1 MPRSPRNFQGGGIYH
16 VTSRGNRKQP
26 LYLADGDFAL
36 FLSLF
41 AHVKGR
47 LDWRCHG
54 YCLIPNHYHLIVE
67 IREENLSAGMQV
79 LNGRYAQAFNVH
91 YGLTGHTFQGRF
103 HAAPVEEGGHLLELS
118 RYLAFNPV
126 RAGLCES
133 PEQWSWGS
141 YRFVV
146 GAAPA
151 PSFLD
156 VRRILEYWDSNPR
169 RARER
174 FRRFVHD

>member
-1 MPRSPRNFQGGGIYH
+1 MPRPPRHFQPGGIYH
-16 VTSRGNRKQP
+16 VISRGNRKQP
-26 LYLADGDFAL
+26 LYLTDGDFAL
-36 FLSLF
+36 FLSIF
-41 AHVKGR
+41 ARVRRR
-47 LDWRCHG
+47 LQWRCYG

-67 IREENLSAGMQV
+67 IRDENLSAGMQA

-91 YGLTGHTFQGRF
+91 HGTTGHAFEGRF
-103 HAAPVEEGGHLLELS
+103 HAVAVENDGHLRELS

-126 RAGLCES
+126 HAGLCES
-133 PEQWSWGS
+133 PEQWGWGS

-151 PSFLD
+151 PAFLD
-156 VRRILEYWDSNPR
+156 VRRVLEYWDRNPR

-174 FRRFVHD
+174 FRRFVRD